1 MYTYAMFCPP
11 TVIPLSTPST
21 DCLSHTFRGNSY
33 NPPHL
38 TACHALS
45 FNMVTARF
53 LSGASLFVLLIVDIC
68 CFPYK
73 KGFNPD
79 ASYGSS
85 YPNAA
90 PVLGSYQGAPSG
102 LFSPAVV
109 MPNKTPS
116 KGIAPSYQAEPQ
128 PGSSAPQPIAQ
139 RVPVPSVASI
149 SSSGPVFSGYGDTS
163 VRKSPAGSIQP
174 GAAFQPGPQDNW
186 ASPSLSGGEAL
197 APVFPEEVR
206 PIEPMYQAGML
217 SQFEK
222 SFDYG
227 NNERE
232 TEQQGRLPGP
242 PPLFLQ
248 QEYAGQGFISQP
260 NPDSNIAGSSL
271 PYPYPYPYPYY
282 DFMFLTGQ
290 YPPGTVSHASNS
302 YEHGSNYYDDV
313 HYVRDDVP
321 EQPMEPFTRF
331 VDPQSFKDPYPVMAG
346 YRQGG
351 GAQAGGPA
359 SSHGRFRQ
367 PVGIQAGGH
376 NLGKGGY

>member
-1 MYTYAMFCPP
+1 MRVEVAGSKKVGK
-11 TVIPLSTPST
+11 TVKIVSKSRLCNKDELTKDKGSTKKLSTQGKEG
-21 DCLSHTFRGNSY
+21 DNEGQ
-33 NPPHL
+33 L
-38 TACHALS
+38 T
-45 FNMVTARF
+45 
-53 LSGASLFVLLIVDIC
+53 
-68 CFPYK
+68 
-73 KGFNPD
+73 
-79 ASYGSS
+79 
-85 YPNAA
+85 
-90 PVLGSYQGAPSG
+90 
-102 LFSPAVV
+102 
-109 MPNKTPS
+109 
-116 KGIAPSYQAEPQ
+116 
-128 PGSSAPQPIAQ
+128 
-139 RVPVPSVASI
+139 
-149 SSSGPVFSGYGDTS
+149 GYGDTS
-163 VRKSPAGSIQP
+163 VRESPAGSVQP

-206 PIEPMYQAGML
+206 PIEPMYKAGAL

-313 HYVRDDVP
+313 HYVRDNVP

>member
-1 MYTYAMFCPP
+1 MM
-11 TVIPLSTPST
+11 
-21 DCLSHTFRGNSY
+21 
-33 NPPHL
+33 
-38 TACHALS
+38 
-45 FNMVTARF
+45 TARF
-53 LSGASLFVLLIVDIC
+53 LSGASLFALLIVDIC
-68 CFPYK
+68 CFPYQ
-73 KGFNPD
+73 KGSNPG

-85 YPNAA
+85 HPNAA

-102 LFSPAVV
+102 PFSPAVV
-109 MPNKTPS
+109 MPTKAPS
-116 KGIAPSYQAEPQ
+116 QGIPLSYQAEPQ
-128 PGSSAPQPIAQ
+128 PGPSVPRPIPQ
-139 RVPVPSVASI
+139 RVQVPSVGAI
-149 SSSGPVFSGYGDTS
+149 SSSGPVFLGYGDTS
-163 VRKSPAGSIQP
+163 VRKSPAGSVQP
-174 GAAFQPGPQDNW
+174 GAAVQPGPQDNW
-186 ASPSLSGGEAL
+186 ASPSLSGDEAL
-197 APVFPEEVR
+197 APVLPEEVR
-206 PIEPMYQAGML
+206 PIEPMYKAGAL

-232 TEQQGRLPGP
+232 TEQRGSLPRP

-260 NPDSNIAGSSL
+260 NPDYNIAGSSL
-271 PYPYPYPYPYY
+271 PYPYPYY

-313 HYVRDDVP
+313 HYVRDNVP
-321 EQPMEPFTRF
+321 EQPLEPFTRF

-359 SSHGRFRQ
+359 SSPGRFRQ
-367 PVGIQAGGH
+367 PSWWP
-376 NLGKGGY
+376 